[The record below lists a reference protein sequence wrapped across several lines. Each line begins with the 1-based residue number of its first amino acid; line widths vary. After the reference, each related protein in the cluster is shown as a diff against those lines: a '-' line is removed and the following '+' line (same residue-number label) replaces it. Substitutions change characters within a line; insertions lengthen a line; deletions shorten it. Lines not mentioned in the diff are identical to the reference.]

1 MVARGR
7 CFSLHQSHLTDPRLH
22 GVSCLV
28 HMFKMLTLL
37 SILLLSSHVLPLVQ
51 SLNCAK
57 ITEYIETFENP
68 VRSQCCKN
76 CAPGQFM
83 VKRCTPGSPNTVC
96 GTCNNGYFTDKYNI
110 MFQWCKQ
117 CKKCTKEHMKYEKNC
132 TLTRDAVCTCDDGY
146 ICNGSQCDTCVEV
159 KTPRPP
165 FAKPAPFTKHAP
177 SSNPEP
183 FSKPDMHGH
192 ANGLCPHQSVTGS
205 PKRATLDPV
214 SAQRKRKR
222 KYRCQCRRCVERM
235 KNWRKPEKDEVR
247 RPLVRVWLEYL
258 D

>member
-1 MVARGR
+1 ML
-7 CFSLHQSHLTDPRLH
+7 C
-22 GVSCLV
+22 VSCLV

-183 FSKPDMHGH
+183 FSKPDNVWILVSLCFACVCVCVLFTCFLLISRHAWPCKRIMSTSIGH
-192 ANGLCPHQSVTGS
+192 WFPQKSYSGS
-205 PKRATLDPV
+205 SECTEEEEEKVPMPV
-214 SAQRKRKR
+214 QEV
-222 KYRCQCRRCVERM
+222 CG
-235 KNWRKPEKDEVR
+235 KDEK
-247 RPLVRVWLEYL
+247 LEEA
-258 D
+258 